1 MMPWAFPNRY
11 RGGAEA
17 EEGFGRGAD
26 ELRIGV
32 NWFSRDAFNN
42 IGFKENRFSADVEME
57 EPKTVKHQLIEF
69 VRILICIQNC
79 DARNF
84 RTKIPRILSALEL
97 HGER

>member
-26 ELRIGV
+26 ELRISV
-32 NWFSRDAFNN
+32 HRFSRDTFNN

-57 EPKTVKHQLIEF
+57 ELKTVKHQFIES
-69 VRILICIQNC
+69 VRILLHMESC

-84 RTKIPRILSALEL
+84 RTKIPRILSPLES
-97 HGER
+97 HGHR